1 MTHLRDL
8 LAEELR
14 DETGAT
20 LVEYA
25 LLLAFF
31 GLFAIA
37 ALTTLSSAISNLLI
51 FVGGALTGGQ
61 TSS

>member
-1 MTHLRDL
+1 MNVLGDL
-8 LAEELR
+8 LR
-14 DETGAT
+14 DEQGASM
-20 LVEYA
+20 VEYA

-37 ALTTLSSAISNLLI
+37 ALTTLSSAISGLLT

>member
-1 MTHLRDL
+1 MSLLRDL
-8 LAEELR
+8 AR
-14 DETGAT
+14 DENGAT

-37 ALTTLSSAISNLLI
+37 SMTLLSNAISGILTY
-51 FVGGALTGGQ
+51 VAGALTGGQ

>member
-1 MTHLRDL
+1 MTLLRE
-8 LAEELR
+8 LAH
-14 DETGAT
+14 DENGAT
-20 LVEYA
+20 MVEYA

-37 ALTTLSSAISNLLI
+37 AMTLLSGALNGLLTYVA
-51 FVGGALTGGQ
+51 GALTGGQ

>member
-1 MTHLRDL
+1 MTYLRDL
-8 LAEELR
+8 LADELR
-14 DETGAT
+14 DESGAT

-37 ALTTLSSAISNLLI
+37 ALTTLSSAINSLLI

-61 TSS
+61 TGS

>member
-1 MTHLRDL
+1 VTDLRDL
-8 LAEELR
+8 LLNELS
-14 DETGAT
+14 DEGGAT
-20 LVEYA
+20 MVEYA

-31 GLFAIA
+31 ALFAIA
-37 ALTTLSSAISNLLI
+37 ALTTLSSAINNLLV

>member
-1 MTHLRDL
+1 VNVLGDL
-8 LAEELR
+8 LR
-14 DETGAT
+14 DEQGASM
-20 LVEYA
+20 VEYA

-37 ALTTLSSAISNLLI
+37 ALTTLSSAISGLLT